1 MPYTL
6 QMLRALMED
15 HPDRVGNLRIHV
27 ESLENS
33 IENQPAFCLQSV
45 RTLFETVQLTIA
57 PIIGVDLSGVTEFP
71 ARNGRIVKAL
81 DFSIRNHPDAAEI
94 DAVIKKLLGSINGT
108 ISALAELSN
117 IPGLRHGGSLDW
129 GTLQRQHAR
138 MLGGLCDALV
148 RFLFDV
154 AWSRPSADAPEPE
167 PNSTTILLGS
177 MNGWM
182 TNTAWSRSSGLG
194 SSPAAFCMPLIQP
207 YTMTRGLPGQPS
219 RTPQRQTRRRLDHAG
234 LRHVPAD
241 L

>member
-167 PNSTTILLGS
+167 PERYDDFAGFNEWLDDEYGMVEIVG
-177 MNGWM
+177 
-182 TNTAWSRSSGLG
+182 AW
-194 SSPAAFCMPLIQP
+194 F
-207 YTMTRGLPGQPS
+207 QPS
-219 RTPQRQTRRRLDHAG
+219 RILHALDPTLYNDQRAAWAAEQNAAASDQEA
-234 LRHVPAD
+234 A
-241 L
+241 